1 MTKSIWQK
9 RKNNYPVLQEDL
21 KTEILI
27 IGGGLCGLLC
37 AYYLTQS
44 GHQVVVLEADEIGSH
59 RTGKTTAVI
68 TALQDGYYSELAEMI
83 GKEKA
88 RLFLD
93 ANLNAIEEY
102 KKLSQELIFDFE
114 EVSSFKY
121 SSDLKRLEKEVLFL
135 SQLGYFA
142 PLVSNFKHFGIVGN
156 AIEFLNQG
164 QMNPILLIDE
174 LAKKCKIYEHTRVQ
188 KIKDKIAYTEKYK
201 IEADKIVIA
210 TGYPFFKFHGG
221 LFMKLTQNKS
231 FVCAIK
237 TPEKTKGN
245 AIGGL
250 AKDMY
255 FRSYRDYLIIG
266 ANDQKTGQFKKSY
279 ETLHYYVKKNYPNVP
294 IEYQW
299 VNQDCVSLDGMP
311 YIGRYRF
318 LKNVFVA
325 TGFNLWGM
333 TGSMISAQLIR
344 DLIENKTNP
353 YQSLFSIYRPML
365 FVPLLTNM
373 GTAVFNIIKPKK
385 PRCTHLG
392 CALKWNEEEHCY
404 ECPCHGSK
412 YDEFGNILESP
423 GNHSINIK

>member
-9 RKNNYPVLQEDL
+9 RKKNLPVLQEDL
-21 KTEILI
+21 KTEILV

-68 TALQDGYYSELAEMI
+68 TALQDVYYSDLAEMI

-88 RLFLD
+88 RLFLE
-93 ANLNAIEEY
+93 ANLNAIGEY
-102 KKLSQELIFDFE
+102 KKLSQELLFDFE
-114 EVSSFKY
+114 EVSSYKY
-121 SSDLKRLEKEVLFL
+121 SSDLKKLQKEALFL
-135 SQLGYFA
+135 SQLGYYA
-142 PLVSNFKHFGIVGN
+142 PLLSHFQYLGIEGN

-164 QMNPILLIDE
+164 QMNPIQLIDE

-188 KIKDKIAYTEKYK
+188 KIKDKIAYTEKHK

-210 TGYPFFKFHGG
+210 TGYPFFKWHGG

-237 TPEKTKGN
+237 SSVPTKAN
-245 AIGGL
+245 AIGGI
-250 AKDMY
+250 AKDLY
-255 FRSYRDYLIIG
+255 FRSYRDYLIVG
-266 ANDQKTGQFKKSY
+266 ANDQKTGQLRESF
-279 ETLHYYVKKNYPNVP
+279 EPIQHYLNKNYPSAL
-294 IEYQW
+294 IEHQW
-299 VNQDCVSLDGMP
+299 VNQDCVSLDGLP
-311 YIGRYRF
+311 YIGSYRF

-333 TGSMISAQLIR
+333 TGSMIAAQLIR
-344 DLIENKTNP
+344 DIIEGKSNP
-353 YQSLFSIYRPML
+353 YYHLFSLYRPML
-365 FVPLLTNM
+365 IMPLLKNM
-373 GTAVFNIIKPKK
+373 GNAVFNLIMPKK
-385 PRCTHLG
+385 LRCTHLG

-412 YDEFGNILESP
+412 YDELGNVLESP
-423 GNHSINIK
+423 ANHSFNQK